1 MFQEIPKLDKKG
13 LREFGLMT
21 GGFIALLFGLLLPL
35 LWGHDLPL
43 IPWIIAGSLAFLSL
57 FIPQSLAPIYQGWMK
72 VAQVLAWVNNRLIL
86 GLIFFI
92 IVTPMALIMK
102 IIKRDPLTRQFEF
115 RLETYRVS
123 SKIKNKLSMEKP
135 Y

>member
-1 MFQEIPKLDKKG
+1 MFQEIPKLDKKR

-21 GGFIALLFGLLLPL
+21 GAFIALLFGLLLPL

-57 FIPQSLAPIYQGWMK
+57 FIPQSLAPIYQGSMK

-86 GLIFFI
+86 GIIFLI

-102 IIKRDPLTRQFEF
+102 IIKRDPLKRKFEF
-115 RLETYRVS
+115 SAGTYRIS
-123 SKIKNKLSMEKP
+123 SQIKNKLSMEKP

>member
-1 MFQEIPKLDKKG
+1 MFQKIPKIDKKG

-21 GGFIALLFGLLLPL
+21 GVFIALLFGLLLPL
-35 LWGHDLPL
+35 LWGHNLPL
-43 IPWIIAGSLAFLSL
+43 IPWVIAGSLVILSL
-57 FIPQSLAPIYQGWMK
+57 FIPQSLAPIYQGWMR

-86 GLIFFI
+86 GIIFFI

>member
-1 MFQEIPKLDKKG
+1 MFQKIPKLDKKG
-13 LREFGLMT
+13 LRKFGLMT
-21 GGFIALLFGLLLPL
+21 GVVIALLFGLLLPL
-35 LWGHDLPL
+35 LWGHSLPL

-57 FIPQSLAPIYQGWMK
+57 FIPQSLVPIYQGWMK

-102 IIKRDPLTRQFEF
+102 IIKRDPLTRKFEF

>member
-1 MFQEIPKLDKKG
+1 MFQEIPKLDKKR

-21 GGFIALLFGLLLPL
+21 GAFIALLFGLLLPL

-86 GLIFFI
+86 GIIFLI

-102 IIKRDPLTRQFEF
+102 IIKRDPLKRKFEF
-115 RLETYRVS
+115 SAGTYRIS
-123 SKIKNKLSMEKP
+123 SQIKNKLSMEKP